1 MSSVVTF
8 NGGHATVSSAMK
20 EFAKDFGFQIKRCK
34 ARHAYTKGKVEA
46 ANKFMDWLLP
56 YEGEFETEEELI
68 EILDKIDLKVQQNI
82 CQQTYVP
89 PVLLLRYVRTRNTE
103 NAGIP

>member
-1 MSSVVTF
+1 MSST
-8 NGGHATVSSAMK
+8 MK